1 MCVHVC
7 ERERSKRLDEQQQTP
22 ASAYEK
28 GFFHLKSFFLS
39 TAKVKSHITE
49 IKPINTNTSIER
61 LSLSRFLASKRQ
73 ARRAAFPFS
82 PIDKCCFCFSSL
94 MEIGCI
100 LLCFMYLARFY
111 FYGDK
116 FVFSFF
122 AFYTAFLQIQAPWQF
137 LSISLLHILLHPPHD
152 EPFMCGW
159 LRRPFK
165 VDL

>member
-61 LSLSRFLASKRQ
+61 LSLSRFEKAGSARGIPVFTHRQ
-73 ARRAAFPFS
+73 MLLLFLFTYGNWLYLTLLYV
-82 PIDKCCFCFSSL
+82 SSSVL
-94 MEIGCI
+94 
-100 LLCFMYLARFY
+100 
-111 FYGDK
+111 
-116 FVFSFF
+116 
-122 AFYTAFLQIQAPWQF
+122 FLW
-137 LSISLLHILLHPPHD
+137 
-152 EPFMCGW
+152 
-159 LRRPFK
+159 R
-165 VDL
+165 